1 MRSVFSA
8 LLVLIVASGAAT
20 AQPAERGEPLI
31 TVHGEGQVQVPP
43 DHAKLTV
50 AIVTTGQS
58 LEAATAAHR
67 GRAERGV
74 NALNDLKG
82 DGLTIKQSSFGLNEI
97 RVPVRP
103 NAPQGPDKPEYQ
115 ATTTFELQLDKLDAV
130 DRVITAVAT
139 TGLFEVRN
147 LRFGIADR
155 NPGLNDARRK
165 AVEDA
170 RGRASTYAQA
180 AGVQIGDVFRIDE
193 GGSVGPREFAM
204 AAPMARSVKVVPPE
218 TLTLTATVTVTWR
231 IKQ

>member
-8 LLVLIVASGAAT
+8 LLVLILAGNAAT
-20 AQPAERGEPLI
+20 AQPIPRDEPMI
-31 TVHGEGQVQVPP
+31 TVHGEGLVQVPP
-43 DHAKLTV
+43 DQAKLTV
-50 AIVTTGQS
+50 AIVTKAQS

-67 GRAERGV
+67 DRAERGV
-74 NALNDLKG
+74 NALNGLKA
-82 DGLTIKQSSFGLNEI
+82 DGLSIKQSTFALNEI

-130 DRVITAVAT
+130 DRVITAVAA

-147 LRFGIADR
+147 IRFAIGDR

-165 AVEDA
+165 AIEDA
-170 RGRASTYAQA
+170 RSRASIYAKA
-180 AGVQIGDVFRIDE
+180 AGVELGDVFRIDE
-193 GGSVGPREFAM
+193 GGSAGPREFAM
-204 AAPMARSVKVVPPE
+204 AAPMARSVKVMPPE
-218 TLTLTATVTVTWR
+218 TLTLSASVTMTWR

>member
-8 LLVLIVASGAAT
+8 ILVLIVSGGIAA
-20 AQPAERGEPLI
+20 AQPADRSEPQI
-31 TVHGEGQVQVPP
+31 TVHGQGEVHVPP

-50 AIVTTGQS
+50 AVVTKASS
-58 LEAATAAHR
+58 LDAATAAHR
-67 GRAERGV
+67 DRAQRAA
-74 NALNDLKG
+74 NALDGLKNE
-82 DGLTIKQSSFGLNEI
+82 GLTIKQSTFALNEI

-103 NAPQGPDKPEYQ
+103 NAPQGQDKPEYQ

-130 DRVITAVAT
+130 DRAITAVAA

-147 LRFGIADR
+147 LRFGIGDR
-155 NPGLNDARRK
+155 NPGLNEARKK

-170 RGRASTYAQA
+170 QARASTYAQA
-180 AGVQIGDVFRIDE
+180 AGVSLGDVLRIAE
-193 GGSVGPREFAM
+193 GGSAGPREFAM

-218 TLTLTATVTVTWR
+218 TLTLTASVTMTWR